1 MHFSSGFPNTAPV
14 RLRRAESAWVTDTSD
29 GLNHLHGTPSFF
41 NGKIYIGGESDQL
54 KAFTWN
60 GTTIGTTPTTQTS
73 FEAVANSMPGWQHSI
88 SANGTSNGI
97 VWVTRVFSGNANN
110 AVQPGIIH
118 AFDANN
124 LGTELWNSHQN
135 QTRDDFGNFAKNPAP
150 VVANGKVY
158 CPTFSNKLVVYGLLG
173 SGPIANGT
181 YKLICQ
187 NGGKALDNGGQL
199 GDGAKVTQWTSGTGN
214 INQQWVVTNLGT
226 GFYKLV
232 CVKSGKALDNGG
244 ATHGWG
250 ADDPV
255 GRHRQQQSAVV
266 HHQCRQRPI

>member
-1 MHFSSGFPNTAPV
+1 M
-14 RLRRAESAWVTDTSD
+14 
-29 GLNHLHGTPSFF
+29 
-41 NGKIYIGGESDQL
+41 

-60 GTTIGTTPTTQTS
+60 GTTIGTTPATQTS
-73 FEAVANSMPGWQHSI
+73 FEAVTNSMPGWQHSI

-97 VWVTRVFSGNANN
+97 VWAARVFSGNANN

-124 LGTELWNSHQN
+124 LGTELWNSHQTCRSATISATLRRTPHRLCKTV
-135 QTRDDFGNFAKNPAP
+135 QF
-150 VVANGKVY
+150 
-158 CPTFSNKLVVYGLLG
+158 TFDLSNKLVVYGLLG

-199 GDGAKVTQWTSGTGN
+199 GDGTKVTQWTSGAGN
-214 INQQWVVTNLGT
+214 INQQCRDQRPL
-226 GFYKLV
+226 LV

-244 ATHGWG
+244 ALTDG
-250 ADDPV
+250 AQMTQWPTSATTISRWSITSV
-255 GRHRQQQSAVV
+255 GSG
-266 HHQCRQRPI
+266 